1 MGCLENYPVLSLAFV
16 SQPLAEAKIPLNTR
30 RKFLSTLQLR
40 RGYYL
45 NNQRSTERG
54 EHQMVNILL
63 VTHGEF
69 AQGITSAL
77 TLIMGEAKGY
87 ATVSLNIGQA
97 PDAFLDELSK
107 KVHSLY
113 EDSEGSG
120 VLVLTD
126 LFGGTPCNCIA
137 RIMNEMG
144 TEKVRCVTGLNLP
157 MLIEVVSD
165 RDEQDLP
172 QLEETALAA
181 GGKGMVSLAEKI
193 FG

>member
-1 MGCLENYPVLSLAFV
+1 M
-16 SQPLAEAKIPLNTR
+16 
-30 RKFLSTLQLR
+30 
-40 RGYYL
+40 
-45 NNQRSTERG
+45 
-54 EHQMVNILL
+54 
-63 VTHGEF
+63 
-69 AQGITSAL
+69 
-77 TLIMGEAKGY
+77 
-87 ATVSLNIGQA
+87 
-97 PDAFLDELSK
+97 

-120 VLVLTD
+120 VLVLTA

-144 TEKVRCVTGLNLP
+144 TKKIRCVTGLNLP

-172 QLEETALAA
+172 HLEETALAA

>member
-1 MGCLENYPVLSLAFV
+1 
-16 SQPLAEAKIPLNTR
+16 
-30 RKFLSTLQLR
+30 
-40 RGYYL
+40 
-45 NNQRSTERG
+45 
-54 EHQMVNILL
+54 MVNILL

-77 TLIMGEAKGY
+77 TLIMGETKGY

-97 PDAFLDELSK
+97 PDVFLDKLSN

-137 RIMNEMG
+137 RIMNDMG
-144 TEKVRCVTGLNLP
+144 TDRVRCVTGLNLP
-157 MLIEVVSD
+157 MLIESVNS
-165 RDEQDLP
+165 RDTQSLV
-172 QLEETALAA
+172 QLERTALSS
-181 GGKGMVSLAEKI
+181 GGQGMVSLVEKI